1 MNIPRLLHLE
11 PHGLS
16 LFSVACI
23 SGLTLSFH
31 PFLCSHICT
40 SRQLTP
46 LTSFIR
52 PICFFYLQEH
62 WIFSI
67 NTTYAHYRLK
77 IMFVLHYA
85 EIEDKVASFFLKVLL
100 KYKGVILHRGFRAQF
115 FLNCFLLDNNRS
127 FGEKCQKMSVVGL
140 RGSSE
145 QSIHMCGD
153 AHTYPYTC
161 GGWRFGAAFLSSSSS
176 CEGDFHMTCQLI
188 MFLLQAIQRNT
199 ITAYTEQVTNTQVHG
214 EWEIAEHP
222 AAEDLDAWTT
232 LSSNVIHSFRNA
244 VAQKNKRNR
253 VCLEQ
258 WEKRSHKVILALMKT
273 LVARTHIKKL
283 KKLFCDLKQ

>member
-1 MNIPRLLHLE
+1 MNSQCLLHFE
-11 PHGLS
+11 SRGLS

-31 PFLCSHICT
+31 PFLLSHICT
-40 SRQLTP
+40 SQQLTP
-46 LTSFIR
+46 LRSFIR
-52 PICFFYLQEH
+52 PICFFYLQEQV

-67 NTTYAHYRLK
+67 NTTYAHDRLK

-85 EIEDKVASFFLKVLL
+85 EIEDKVSSFFLKVLL
-100 KYKGVILHRGFRAQF
+100 KYKGVILHCGFRAQF

-140 RGSSE
+140 CGSSE
-145 QSIHMCGD
+145 QPIHLCRCT
-153 AHTYPYTC
+153 HIPYTC

-199 ITAYTEQVTNTQVHG
+199 IRAYTEQVTNTQAHG
-214 EWEIAEHP
+214 EWGDCRTP
-222 AAEDLDAWTT
+222 CRGGFGGLDNT
-232 LSSNVIHSFRNA
+232 LSSNVIHSFRSA
-244 VAQKNKRNR
+244 VAQKINK
-253 VCLEQ
+253 
-258 WEKRSHKVILALMKT
+258 
-273 LVARTHIKKL
+273 
-283 KKLFCDLKQ
+283 